1 MAFENDVETRLPT
14 ENIISPKLI
23 INGAKTSRTKIIF
36 TIPYDAFVFIVDF
49 AIPPNTPTIMH
60 IANAKNVPLEGIDNI
75 SYDKSTIIILYCASG
90 MRSMKAAEKLSKMGY
105 TNLYNLDGG
114 LLNWGFDL
122 E

>member
-1 MAFENDVETRLPT
+1 MMKKWFKVVTFSLFLLLVTGCGKKAYKTIDANEAMNLINNNNNVEIIDVRNMDE
-14 ENIISPKLI
+14 
-23 INGAKTSRTKIIF
+23 
-36 TIPYDAFVFIVDF
+36 Y
-49 AIPPNTPTIMH
+49 NTGH

>member
-1 MAFENDVETRLPT
+1 MNLINNNKVEIIDVRNMDE
-14 ENIISPKLI
+14 
-23 INGAKTSRTKIIF
+23 
-36 TIPYDAFVFIVDF
+36 Y
-49 AIPPNTPTIMH
+49 NTGH

-90 MRSMKAAEKLSKMGY
+90 MRSMKAAEKLSEMGY

>member
-1 MAFENDVETRLPT
+1 MMKKWFKVVTFSLFLLLVTGCGKKAYKTIDANEAMNLINNNKVEIIDVRNMDE
-14 ENIISPKLI
+14 
-23 INGAKTSRTKIIF
+23 
-36 TIPYDAFVFIVDF
+36 Y
-49 AIPPNTPTIMH
+49 NTGH

-75 SYDKSTIIILYCASG
+75 SYDKNTIIILYCASG
-90 MRSMKAAEKLSKMGY
+90 MRSMKAAEKLSEMGY

>member
-1 MAFENDVETRLPT
+1 MKKWFKVVTFSLFLLLVTGCGKKAYKTIDANEAMNLINNNNNNVEIIDVRNMDE
-14 ENIISPKLI
+14 
-23 INGAKTSRTKIIF
+23 
-36 TIPYDAFVFIVDF
+36 Y
-49 AIPPNTPTIMH
+49 NTGH